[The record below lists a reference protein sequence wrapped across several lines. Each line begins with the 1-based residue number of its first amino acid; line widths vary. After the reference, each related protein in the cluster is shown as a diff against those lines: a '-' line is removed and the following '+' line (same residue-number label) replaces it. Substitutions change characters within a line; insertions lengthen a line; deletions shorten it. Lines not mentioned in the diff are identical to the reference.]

1 MRDVEYCNGAGGVGR
16 RLYGI
21 EKVRETNKGETKIIL
36 VISTVSYINI
46 EFVLKTVHMCDV
58 KVRMIFQACLYWCTY
73 SYVNLSFHLYILS
86 SFLTYNKY
94 TTYNHYSMN
103 LLNV

>member
-46 EFVLKTVHMCDV
+46 EFALKTVHMCDV
-58 KVRMIFQACLYWCTY
+58 KVKMILQACLYWYVHIVTWIYVSTY
-73 SYVNLSFHLYILS
+73 TFY
-86 SFLTYNKY
+86 
-94 TTYNHYSMN
+94 
-103 LLNV
+103 